1 MTSVRDRLTDAGY
14 ALGWTLVCRVPE
26 SWARGAFQ
34 FGADIAWRRQGHSV
48 QVLEGNLR
56 RVAGPS
62 VTGKQL
68 RALSRQTLRS
78 YARYWLESFR
88 LPVLSQDRIQ
98 ADMHVTGEE
107 KLQGNLAA
115 GRGVIIALPHTGNYE
130 LAGVWIIHRGVGKF
144 TTVAERLKP
153 ESLFRRFLDFRE
165 GLGME
170 VLPASGGDS
179 RFGVLAQRLRA
190 GGLVC
195 LVSDRDVTGRGIEV
209 EFFGEK
215 ARMMAGPAALAVQTG
230 AALLPTTLWF
240 DGDGWGARIY
250 DEVPVPE
257 AGTRREKVAV
267 MTQAVARAY
276 EDGIRAHPQDWHM
289 LQKVF
294 VADLD
299 PERLAAAD
307 RAARGESETASTG
320 TSAGTRH
327 QRRHGR
333 RAVRVGIVCPYTWAV
348 PGGVQQ
354 HIRDLAEALIGLGH
368 QVSVIS
374 PADDDTPLP
383 AYVVPAGRAVP
394 VPYNG
399 SVARLAFGFLS
410 ASRVR
415 RWVKEGGFDV
425 LHVHE
430 PAAPSLSLLACWVAD
445 GPIVATVHTA
455 TPRSRVMHAAYP
467 ALQTALEKITGRIAV
482 SEAARTTLVEHMGGD
497 AVLIPNGVTVS
508 RYEKAAPL
516 PGWPGEGG
524 ALGFLG
530 RMDEPRK
537 GLDVLLR
544 AFAGLGAQRP
554 GLRLLIAGPGDTD
567 DVLARVPGPLRPRV
581 ILLGQ
586 VSEEDKARVYHSVD
600 VFCAPNTG
608 GESFGIVLAEAMA
621 AGAPIVASDLDAFRQ
636 VLRGGRAGELFE
648 TGDPAAL
655 AEAAGRLLDD
665 PQRRIALSAAA
676 AEAVR
681 VYDWPVVARDV
692 VRVYEAVVAAYGQVG
707 VAR

>member
-1 MTSVRDRLTDAGY
+1 M
-14 ALGWTLVCRVPE
+14 
-26 SWARGAFQ
+26 
-34 FGADIAWRRQGHSV
+34 
-48 QVLEGNLR
+48 
-56 RVAGPS
+56 
-62 VTGKQL
+62 
-68 RALSRQTLRS
+68 
-78 YARYWLESFR
+78 
-88 LPVLSQDRIQ
+88 
-98 ADMHVTGEE
+98 
-107 KLQGNLAA
+107 
-115 GRGVIIALPHTGNYE
+115 
-130 LAGVWIIHRGVGKF
+130 
-144 TTVAERLKP
+144 
-153 ESLFRRFLDFRE
+153 
-165 GLGME
+165 
-170 VLPASGGDS
+170 
-179 RFGVLAQRLRA
+179 
-190 GGLVC
+190 
-195 LVSDRDVTGRGIEV
+195 
-209 EFFGEK
+209 
-215 ARMMAGPAALAVQTG
+215 
-230 AALLPTTLWF
+230 
-240 DGDGWGARIY
+240 
-250 DEVPVPE
+250 
-257 AGTRREKVAV
+257 
-267 MTQAVARAY
+267 
-276 EDGIRAHPQDWHM
+276 
-289 LQKVF
+289 
-294 VADLD
+294 
-299 PERLAAAD
+299 
-307 RAARGESETASTG
+307 
-320 TSAGTRH
+320 
-327 QRRHGR
+327 
-333 RAVRVGIVCPYTWAV
+333 RVGIVCPYTWAV

-530 RMDEPRK
+530 RMDESRK

-544 AFAGLGAQRP
+544 AFARLGAERP
-554 GLRLLIAGPGDTD
+554 GLRLLIAGPGDAG
-567 DVLARVPGPLRPRV
+567 DVLARVPEPLRPRV

-586 VSEEDKARVYHSVD
+586 VSEEDKARVYHSVN

-636 VLRGGRAGELFE
+636 VLRGGRAGELFQ

-665 PQRRIALSAAA
+665 PQRRASLSRAA

-707 VAR
+707 VVR